1 MNLKIINNT
10 LVPLP
15 EFDIGSQNT
24 CVGGESISIGKSPLS
39 LLTTGMGC
47 TAIGYSNREC
57 PAFGSGCEN
66 TLVGQAF
73 SSYKDR

>member
-15 EFDIGSQNT
+15 EFDIGSQNA
-24 CVGGESISIGKSPLS
+24 CVGGESISIGKPS
-39 LLTTGMGC
+39 LFSTGSGC

-73 SSYKDR
+73 SADKDR